1 MQPPISGLGVP
12 GELLSEWFRPYPNR
26 IRPNKGAHFY
36 KYLVSVSENMV
47 AGADPTP
54 LTTTVSLIY
63 DAKKPESPPEIGL
76 GFNIEL

>member
-1 MQPPISGLGVP
+1 MDHMNGI
-12 GELLSEWFRPYPNR
+12 F
-26 IRPNKGAHFY
+26 AHFN

-54 LTTTVSLIY
+54 LTTTISLIY

>member
-1 MQPPISGLGVP
+1 M
-12 GELLSEWFRPYPNR
+12 NR
-26 IRPNKGAHFY
+26 VFAHFN

-54 LTTTVSLIY
+54 LTTTISLIY

>member
-1 MQPPISGLGVP
+1 MGRTRT
-12 GELLSEWFRPYPNR
+12 RPR
-26 IRPNKGAHFY
+26 LDMDLF
-36 KYLVSVSENMV
+36 LVSVSENMV